1 MDALFGIPTARLTV
15 ALSLVT
21 LLTLAGTAA
30 LAVRRRILLRL
41 GARNLLRRPLR
52 SVIIVVGLALSTVV
66 IATAFSIG
74 DAMTLTLRSLISGS
88 LGQVDEVVTAN
99 QFNTNQLTR
108 QRLDD
113 LTSGSVPSGAAGY
126 FPAAQYQRLHDALR
140 GSHVIVGLTPAILE
154 QATAAD
160 GEAQQARSDVGILAI
175 PPDNATGFAP
185 MKDGDGRI
193 RGLAELGPSE
203 VYVNAAAAKLLSTDA
218 SRLLRVYLAPS
229 DEAVASTPSTAAEH
243 DFTVRAVL
251 TNGALGG
258 AQPTV
263 FLPLA
268 ALQQRLAKP
277 AQLNEILVV
286 NHGGTDSVTHSRE
299 AALELPT
306 VESTIGWLTGWTERE
321 RVQWPDAVGTPIEES
336 WAAMARL
343 VDEGKLDWDKPI
355 RQYVPSIKFYNDDLD
370 RTITV
375 RDMLSHRTGITRHDL
390 IWYKSDFTQK
400 ELFDRLRYL
409 EPTEPPRTTFLYNN
423 MMYSGTGY
431 AIELLSGKPWQTFV
445 TERVLQPLGMTSTTF
460 TIEDMLKLPE
470 PGVPYTERRDNT
482 ELYRIP
488 YYSDAIG
495 VAPAGAINS
504 NIVDISHWLIAL
516 MNAGVYNGRQ
526 VLPKSVIRQTLAPS
540 IALPNTA
547 LEVRGWGELLNS
559 YYGMGRWVASYR
571 GHVLAFHGGDLP
583 GFHSQIS
590 AMPYDSIGVIVLV
603 IGNHAAPLYN
613 IVSWNVYERL
623 LGMSLTPWS
632 ERQNTIRLKNKEADK
647 TARTKAGAG
656 RVANTRPSHR
666 IADYVGE

>member
-1 MDALFGIPTARLTV
+1 MLKSRLV
-15 ALSLVT
+15 VP
-21 LLTLAGTAA
+21 A
-30 LAVRRRILLRL
+30 LALAINSVAAPAQQPSIDSRL
-41 GARNLLRRPLR
+41 QGFDAYMSQVLKDWNVPGIG
-52 SVIIVVGLALSTVV
+52 VGIVVKDKLVFAKGYGYRDYGKKIPYTPNTVQP
-66 IATAFSIG
+66 IASNTKLFTA
-74 DAMTLTLRSLISGS
+74 
-88 LGQVDEVVTAN
+88 V
-99 QFNTNQLTR
+99 
-108 QRLDD
+108 
-113 LTSGSVPSGAAGY
+113 AAG
-126 FPAAQYQRLHDALR
+126 L
-140 GSHVIVGLTPAILE
+140 
-154 QATAAD
+154 
-160 GEAQQARSDVGILAI
+160 
-175 PPDNATGFAP
+175 
-185 MKDGDGRI
+185 
-193 RGLAELGPSE
+193 
-203 VYVNAAAAKLLSTDA
+203 
-218 SRLLRVYLAPS
+218 
-229 DEAVASTPSTAAEH
+229 
-243 DFTVRAVL
+243 
-251 TNGALGG
+251 
-258 AQPTV
+258 
-263 FLPLA
+263 
-268 ALQQRLAKP
+268 
-277 AQLNEILVV
+277 
-286 NHGGTDSVTHSRE
+286 
-299 AALELPT
+299 
-306 VESTIGWLTGWTERE
+306 
-321 RVQWPDAVGTPIEES
+321 
-336 WAAMARL
+336 L

-460 TIEDMLKLPE
+460 TIEDMLKLHE

-590 AMPYDSIGVIVLV
+590 TMPYDSIGVIVLV

-666 IADYVGE
+666 IADYVGEYEHPAYGVLTVSQGDTSLMFDFHKIKMPLSHFHYDRFDTPDDEEDGKWSVNFLTNPQGEIEKAELSLDEAAIQFTRRVPAALSSVATLRQYLGTYVSANGGTFDVVLRPDGTLAIQYASGTFQNLIPWQPARFRIKEFPDVIFEFVSANGRVSELTQSDPSGEYKFTRK